1 MKLFVRTSA
10 FFAAVLIATGTIA
23 GVGQANAQTNPLES
37 QIRAILDANPE
48 IVVNALNKHQANQQ
62 RMQADQ
68 LAASA
73 RPVAEALIKGDA
85 EVATVGNPAGKP
97 IIEFF
102 DYNCGFCKR
111 FHSET
116 ATPLLAAGDVKMIL
130 VHTPILGP
138 GSERLAEFAAAANL
152 QGKFEGAH
160 HFLIQHNARDVAEAD
175 KLIPEL
181 VTAAG
186 LDRAKFDRSLND
198 GAAKRQVEHNT
209 RLSMTA
215 GVAGTPMIYVNNQAL
230 PGAGPLAEIQRLLN

>member
-1 MKLFVRTSA
+1 
-10 FFAAVLIATGTIA
+10 
-23 GVGQANAQTNPLES
+23 
-37 QIRAILDANPE
+37 
-48 IVVNALNKHQANQQ
+48 
-62 RMQADQ
+62 MQADQ

-160 HFLIQHNARDVAEAD
+160 HFLIQRSEEHTS
-175 KLIPEL
+175 EL
-181 VTAAG
+181 Q
-186 LDRAKFDRSLND
+186 SLMRISY
-198 GAAKRQVEHNT
+198 AVFCLKKKTQIT
-209 RLSMTA
+209 
-215 GVAGTPMIYVNNQAL
+215 I
-230 PGAGPLAEIQRLLN
+230 

>member
-1 MKLFVRTSA
+1 
-10 FFAAVLIATGTIA
+10 
-23 GVGQANAQTNPLES
+23 
-37 QIRAILDANPE
+37 
-48 IVVNALNKHQANQQ
+48 
-62 RMQADQ
+62 MQADQ

-138 GSERLAEFAAAANL
+138 GSERLAESAAAANL

-160 HFLIQHNARDVAEAD
+160 HFLIKHNARDLAAPA
-175 KLIPEL
+175 KPIPAL

-186 LDRAKFDRSLND
+186 RHATKFHRTLNYE
-198 GAAKRQVEHNT
+198 AATRQHET
-209 RLSMTA
+209 Q
-215 GVAGTPMIYVNNQAL
+215 TP
-230 PGAGPLAEIQRLLN
+230 P

>member
-1 MKLFVRTSA
+1 MKLLVRSSA
-10 FFAAVLIATGTIA
+10 LLAAVVIATGTISSIGIA
-23 GVGQANAQTNPLES
+23 HAQNPLES
-37 QIRAILDANPE
+37 QIRAILEANPE
-48 IVVNALNKHQANQQ
+48 IVVNALNKHQSNQQ
-62 RMQADQ
+62 RQQADQ

-73 RPVAEALIKGDA
+73 RPVADALIKGDTQ
-85 EVATVGNPAGKP
+85 VATVGDPAGKP
-97 IIEFF
+97 VIEFF

-116 ATPLLAAGDVKMIL
+116 ATPLLAEGGIKMIL

-160 HFLIQHNARDVAEAD
+160 HFLIQHSARDAAEAD

-181 VTAAG
+181 VSAAG

-209 RLSMTA
+209 KLSMTA
-215 GVAGTPMIYVNNQAL
+215 GVAGTPMIYANNQAF
-230 PGAGPLAEIQRLLN
+230 PGAIPLTELKRILN

>member
-1 MKLFVRTSA
+1 MRISDWSSDVCSSDL
-10 FFAAVLIATGTIA
+10 
-23 GVGQANAQTNPLES
+23 
-37 QIRAILDANPE
+37 
-48 IVVNALNKHQANQQ
+48 
-62 RMQADQ
+62 
-68 LAASA
+68 
-73 RPVAEALIKGDA
+73 
-85 EVATVGNPAGKP
+85 VATVGNPAGKP

-175 KLIPEL
+175 KLIPKL
-181 VTAAG
+181 
-186 LDRAKFDRSLND
+186 
-198 GAAKRQVEHNT
+198 
-209 RLSMTA
+209 
-215 GVAGTPMIYVNNQAL
+215 
-230 PGAGPLAEIQRLLN
+230 EIGKASCRERVCKDV

>member
-1 MKLFVRTSA
+1 
-10 FFAAVLIATGTIA
+10 
-23 GVGQANAQTNPLES
+23 
-37 QIRAILDANPE
+37 
-48 IVVNALNKHQANQQ
+48 
-62 RMQADQ
+62 MQADQ

-116 ATPLLAAGDVKMIL
+116 ATPLLAAGDVKMLL

-152 QGKFEGAH
+152 QGKFERSEEH
-160 HFLIQHNARDVAEAD
+160 TS
-175 KLIPEL
+175 EL
-181 VTAAG
+181 Q
-186 LDRAKFDRSLND
+186 SLMRISYAVFCLKQTKN
-198 GAAKRQVEHNT
+198 
-209 RLSMTA
+209 
-215 GVAGTPMIYVNNQAL
+215 Y
-230 PGAGPLAEIQRLLN
+230 